1 MESSSSQ
8 RGLNETLL
16 TGKVVE
22 DTFNYLIYKTLIYV
36 TLKMRFRSISMTLKK
51 KTLYSDNQIYIHY
64 RIIRKYK

>member
-36 TLKMRFRSISMTLKK
+36 TLKMS
-51 KTLYSDNQIYIHY
+51 SDPLA
-64 RIIRKYK
+64 